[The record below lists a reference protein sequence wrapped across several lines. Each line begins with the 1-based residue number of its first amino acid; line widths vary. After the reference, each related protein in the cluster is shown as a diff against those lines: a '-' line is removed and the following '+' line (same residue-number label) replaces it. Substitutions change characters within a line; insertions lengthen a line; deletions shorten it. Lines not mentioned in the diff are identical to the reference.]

1 MKLRTHQFG
10 GNFEEIEEREINKM
24 ASRTVP
30 ITLTVPKWM
39 HGWMKENR
47 LSPSRILQ
55 DEVLRLHKQKLD
67 EERIRELVDKQ
78 LNEHLQGDGIPRRKL
93 K

>member
-1 MKLRTHQFG
+1 
-10 GNFEEIEEREINKM
+10 M

-39 HGWMKENR
+39 YGWMKENR

-78 LNEHLQGDGIPRRKL
+78 LNEHLQGDGIPIRQFK
-93 K
+93 

>member
-1 MKLRTHQFG
+1 MY
-10 GNFEEIEEREINKM
+10 
-24 ASRTVP
+24 
-30 ITLTVPKWM
+30 
-39 HGWMKENR
+39 GWMKENR

-78 LNEHLQGDGIPRRKL
+78 LNECLQGDGIPIRQFK
-93 K
+93 